1 MTLPF
6 ATLRVNES
14 SSASFSVPRH
24 QLWRVRLLSGDIRL
38 DKVTHSV
45 KSKLKSDN
53 RWRNRGAVVLDYI
66 SKKREGDN
74 CFIINLLSIILKSP
88 ASLTVR
94 NLSAGSLCG

>member
-1 MTLPF
+1 MYSLKTMTLPF

-66 SKKREGDN
+66 SKKEKV
-74 CFIINLLSIILKSP
+74 IIVLLSTFSVLF
-88 ASLTVR
+88 
-94 NLSAGSLCG
+94 